1 MPRRNR
7 RDLWDSGEERMRVVT
22 DLISIAAIRN
32 FRQVS
37 QRTERRLNAIGCRSS
52 RCRHTYR
59 VRRSLALILCLSQ
72 AVSFFLQQHQASAQA
87 ITELSVSNGTI
98 RPLSEGGSGLHF
110 SYRINR
116 CGDVSLYL
124 KCGEVTHP
132 LVSDQREFRDTRL
145 KCFEIAPK
153 RFSEFGRWAGMPALK
168 CCFLAWHRDCMT
180 MRSTA
185 GTVALV
191 LTVQA
196 PHGCELLSPPA
207 RPTLGPENITKP
219 QLIPVN
225 LSRPTLFPTD
235 TRKRVVRPLAVAFL
249 IGGCA
254 LATYGAIGISRN
266 RDDDEGSDLARGQ
279 VGAGL
284 LTAVISSKYLHR
296 WVSDKKRNEA
306 NQKTNDM
313 LLADWERRKQAA
325 IEENERLLS
334 LWERE
339 KAAARTKNESL
350 LREWE
355 GMKEKTRQKN
365 ELIKQSFKIE
375 VTTGD

>member
-1 MPRRNR
+1 
-7 RDLWDSGEERMRVVT
+7 
-22 DLISIAAIRN
+22 
-32 FRQVS
+32 
-37 QRTERRLNAIGCRSS
+37 
-52 RCRHTYR
+52 
-59 VRRSLALILCLSQ
+59 
-72 AVSFFLQQHQASAQA
+72 
-87 ITELSVSNGTI
+87 
-98 RPLSEGGSGLHF
+98 
-110 SYRINR
+110 
-116 CGDVSLYL
+116 
-124 KCGEVTHP
+124 
-132 LVSDQREFRDTRL
+132 
-145 KCFEIAPK
+145 
-153 RFSEFGRWAGMPALK
+153 
-168 CCFLAWHRDCMT
+168 
-180 MRSTA
+180 
-185 GTVALV
+185 
-191 LTVQA
+191 
-196 PHGCELLSPPA
+196 
-207 RPTLGPENITKP
+207 
-219 QLIPVN
+219 
-225 LSRPTLFPTD
+225 
-235 TRKRVVRPLAVAFL
+235 
-249 IGGCA
+249 